1 MPPDNE
7 YYDTIEE
14 VATQVS
20 AYIGRT
26 IVPTLDAVYAAIE
39 EWEETNEDLDA
50 YINLKEYK
58 IVELSTL

>member
-7 YYDTIEE
+7 YYDTINE
-14 VATQVS
+14 VAAKVS
-20 AYIGRT
+20 AYIGRP

-58 IVELSTL
+58 IVELSEV